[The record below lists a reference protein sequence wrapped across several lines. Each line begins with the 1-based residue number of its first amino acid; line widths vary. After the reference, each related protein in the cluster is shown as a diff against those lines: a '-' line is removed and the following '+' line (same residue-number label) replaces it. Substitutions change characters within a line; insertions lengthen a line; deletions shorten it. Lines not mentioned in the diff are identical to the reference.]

1 MRPALRQAC
10 DLIVTKGVT
19 QREAAIR
26 AGMNETA
33 LSRAL
38 LKPHIKAWLEEQK
51 AAFAVDMLQ
60 LKDRARGIAISTGI
74 ELMHSAQ
81 SEAVRARMVELFA
94 SEGKPGSQVNVQV
107 NVDRG
112 GYEFVRPGS
121 RMVEIEPATDGA
133 SGGGDA
139 QDADNA

>member
-1 MRPALRQAC
+1 
-10 DLIVTKGVT
+10 
-19 QREAAIR
+19 
-26 AGMNETA
+26 MNETS

-38 LKPHIKAWLEEQK
+38 LKPHIKAWMEEQK

-121 RMVEIEPATDGA
+121 RMVEIEPATDEA
-133 SGGGDA
+133 SGGGGA